1 MCDIVG
7 MKMTKEE
14 AERWMIRQ
22 VLAYKNNALDAYRKR
37 ILEELPNWDKVLIMT
52 PEQLE
57 KWASAA

>member
-57 KWASAA
+57 KWESAA